1 MKTLRLALPTKGDR
15 GMKDVISDVFAR
27 AATFTFIDVVDGE
40 VKEIRVEENKA
51 SGLKQ
56 GTGPIVAKT
65 LTEKGVDVVVA
76 GELGPGAKTL
86 LDMSG
91 IRMVRVAPGIKVK
104 EAVTEALK
112 QLLQPSTQ
120 L

>member
-15 GMKDVISDVFAR
+15 GMKDVVSDVFAR

-40 VKEIRVEENKA
+40 IKEVKAEENKA
-51 SGLKQ
+51 SSLKQ
-56 GTGPIVAKT
+56 GTGPIVAKY

-86 LDMSG
+86 LEISG
-91 IRMVRVAPGIKVK
+91 IRMVRVAPGVKVK
-104 EAVTEALK
+104 EAVTEAIK
-112 QLLQPSTQ
+112 QLLQPTEQ